1 MNIQLPSEKR
11 GQAKYLKWLEKLNEV
26 RRISAHPHGCSYKDA
41 DIEFLEFIDEQLE
54 ARNV

>member
-1 MNIQLPSEKR
+1 VESLLPSKR
-11 GQAKYLKWLEKLNEV
+11 EAQAAQALG
-26 RRISAHPHGCSYKDA
+26 RSYKDA